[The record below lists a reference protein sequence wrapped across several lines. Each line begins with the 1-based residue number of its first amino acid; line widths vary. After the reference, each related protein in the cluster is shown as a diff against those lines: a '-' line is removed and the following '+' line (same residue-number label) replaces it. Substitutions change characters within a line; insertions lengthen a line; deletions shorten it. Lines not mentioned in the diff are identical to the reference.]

1 MRKRKKTGIM
11 FVILLSLITASIYL
25 QYGREID
32 VSRSYPVISQNYCE
46 ENITVVVPRLVII
59 DERECAEEIINK
71 CRKNNFMSIKFSY
84 DIEKP
89 NALYGTVYLA
99 PLGIKCQKLEFTF
112 RYIQKHG
119 EYGSY
124 NILDNPDEFILEI
137 DGQGIN
143 D

>member
-1 MRKRKKTGIM
+1 MKKK
-11 FVILLSLITASIYL
+11 
-25 QYGREID
+25 
-32 VSRSYPVISQNYCE
+32 VISMLLCMVM
-46 ENITVVVPRLVII
+46 T
-59 DERECAEEIINK
+59 
-71 CRKNNFMSIKFSY
+71 
-84 DIEKP
+84 
-89 NALYGTVYLA
+89 YLA